1 MVLGNDQAGGS
12 PPTRMKPIYRHPEPY
27 AALIAKLEELETY
40 THQALIQYPKME
52 RHLLCADIRR
62 SIAAIERLAV
72 VAWKRYHK
80 KTTLQE
86 LDVEV
91 EVLRMWI
98 RKSVRLRYITPHRYE
113 VWAIH
118 VNEIG
123 RMVGG
128 WLRSTA
134 H

>member
-1 MVLGNDQAGGS
+1 
-12 PPTRMKPIYRHPEPY
+12 
-27 AALIAKLEELETY
+27 
-40 THQALIQYPKME
+40 ME